1 MSTVFK
7 GKYIFCERRVGDV
20 SVVSHIIHSGPGIR
34 NGAVS
39 RELFHVTDWLPTLV
53 AAAGTAP
60 GNIINPF

>member
-1 MSTVFK
+1 M
-7 GKYIFCERRVGDV
+7 
-20 SVVSHIIHSGPGIR
+20 SHIMHSGPGIR
-34 NGAVS
+34 KGAVS